1 MNLTDKSQVEDALI
15 RAQLAVL
22 NPSRNW
28 REFVPDYPL
37 PYPSPNSFGGGFKV
51 PPSPGDFQVKFSP
64 NVVCMDI
71 TGPDLPNLAF
81 IDLPGV
87 IQSTEKVC
95 D

>member
-1 MNLTDKSQVEDALI
+1 MKLTDKSQVQDALI
-15 RAQLAVL
+15 RAQSAVL

-28 REFVPDYPL
+28 REFVPDYPH
-37 PYPSPNSFGGGFKV
+37 PYPSSTSFSEFKS
-51 PPSPGDFQVKFSP
+51 PPSLGDFQVKFSP

-87 IQSTEKVC
+87 IQSTEKVKT
-95 D
+95 